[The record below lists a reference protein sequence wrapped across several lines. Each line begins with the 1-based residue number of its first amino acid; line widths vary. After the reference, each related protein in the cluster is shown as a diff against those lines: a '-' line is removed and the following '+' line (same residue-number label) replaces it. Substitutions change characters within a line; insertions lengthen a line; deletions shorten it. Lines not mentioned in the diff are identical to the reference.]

1 MENTKTREPQQKRS
15 IEKKNRIIE
24 IGFRLMCEKGY
35 QNTTTADIAKAAGVS
50 TGIIYSYFKDKHDI
64 FICGLEVYGNKLL
77 APIYSEITPDIDIYK
92 SLEKIIDSLVEG
104 HRIFENFHKE
114 IGALTMTDEAVA
126 QIMLD
131 TEIKTTKQLE
141 VMLSQVGFDITNLSE
156 KTHVIYNLVEALCHE
171 ITFHNHKELNYDKMR
186 QIVIDAV
193 IHILG
198 EPRK

>member
-15 IEKKNRIIE
+15 IEKKNRIINV
-24 IGFRLMCEKGY
+24 GFHLICEKGY

-64 FICGLEVYGNKLL
+64 LICGLEIYGNEMLE
-77 APIYSEITPDIDIYK
+77 PIYSEITPDIDMRK

-104 HRIFENFHKE
+104 HRMFQNFHKE
-114 IGALTMTDEAVA
+114 MGVLATTDTAVA
-126 QIMLD
+126 NIMQDIETNMSKRLVVLL
-131 TEIKTTKQLE
+131 TQT
-141 VMLSQVGFDITNLSE
+141 GFDTTDLAE
-156 KTHVIYNLVEALCHE
+156 KTHVIYNFVEALCHE
-171 ITFHNHKELNYDKMR
+171 ITFHNHEGLDYNKMR
-186 QIVIDAV
+186 QIVVDAV